1 MWIFG
6 EFTYSGRYTTLLSPW
21 KEPFIRQEYQS
32 NLESAR
38 SNSSIAYGLTKNT
51 YTEVSPALLKGYTF
65 TGTTF
70 KTGLG
75 NAYGALEPSSC
86 WVATRVDGVSSWGH
100 DYVDYRTYSPALVA
114 YYYPGSRV
122 TNSNNVYNLNKI
134 YK

>member
-21 KEPFIRQEYQS
+21 KEPFIRKQYQS
-32 NLESAR
+32 NLKSAR

-75 NAYGALEPSSC
+75 KAWGALVPTSC

-100 DYVDYRTYSPALVA
+100 DSVEYRTYSPALVA
-114 YYYPGSRV
+114 YDFPESRG
-122 TNSNNVYNLNKI
+122 NHSNFVYNLNKI